1 MKDEVVAAQAAS
13 VIIAIGPTNSFLQMT
28 FFVCYS
34 IKIIGYFFLVFR
46 LLLYVRG
53 DRRRK
58 ICCEK

>member
-13 VIIAIGPTNSFLQMT
+13 VIIAIGPTNSFPQMT
-28 FFVCYS
+28 FFVCS
-34 IKIIGYFFLVFR
+34 VLIIGSFFLVFR
-46 LLLYVRG
+46 LLLYVLRG

>member
-34 IKIIGYFFLVFR
+34 IKIIGYFFFGVSAIV
-46 LLLYVRG
+46 VRVTW
-53 DRRRK
+53 
-58 ICCEK
+58 